1 MSKMYFIIWSC
12 EDGPVRVEETNP
24 LLKTYTQD
32 ASPPKAGASLLSL
45 RGFPKGSR
53 GNLPSFVIAS
63 PLKAGVAISLRN
75 EK

>member
-1 MSKMYFIIWSC
+1 MSKMYFIIWSY

-45 RGFPKGSR
+45 RGFP
-53 GNLPSFVIAS
+53 
-63 PLKAGVAISLRN
+63 
-75 EK
+75 

>member
-1 MSKMYFIIWSC
+1 MSKMYFIIWSY

-45 RGFPKGSR
+45 RAR
-53 GNLPSFVIAS
+53 
-63 PLKAGVAISLRN
+63 
-75 EK
+75 